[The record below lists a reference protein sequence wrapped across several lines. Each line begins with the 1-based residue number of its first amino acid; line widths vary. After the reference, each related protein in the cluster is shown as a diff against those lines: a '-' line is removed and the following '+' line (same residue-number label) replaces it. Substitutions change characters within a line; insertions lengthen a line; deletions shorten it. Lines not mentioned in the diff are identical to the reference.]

1 MSGNNALAELREAT
15 ADTDASN
22 LLAKL
27 VHCGAVRRLSSQAR
41 RELFEM
47 VREKQAEGYD
57 LSAADGTLELLVRDA
72 AQPGARFFQVLGYA
86 VTTRM
91 RAAYG
96 LQTTAEVTLECED
109 AVLTAN
115 ASGHGPVNALDLAF
129 RQCLA
134 TVYASIGNVKLID
147 YSVRMLEPQA
157 GTAARVRVLIDWSDG
172 DRTWRTAGVSDDII
186 EASWLALT
194 DAIRLEMMRYRDA
207 DQTISSAVADNSWA
221 V

>member
-1 MSGNNALAELREAT
+1 MSRSGVVEEPKKLT
-15 ADTDASN
+15 GVADAGD

-27 VHCGAVRRLSSQAR
+27 VHCGAVMRLSAEAR
-41 RELFEM
+41 RELFEI
-47 VREKQAEGYD
+47 VRDKEAEGYD
-57 LSAADGTLELLVRDA
+57 LEGADGTLELLVREA
-72 AQPGARFFQVLGYA
+72 AQPGARFFKVLGYA

-96 LQTTAEVTLECED
+96 LQTTAEVTIESES
-109 AVLTAN
+109 AILTAN
-115 ASGHGPVNALDLAF
+115 ASGHGPVNALDLAL

-147 YSVRMLEPQA
+147 YGVRMLEPQA

-172 DRTWRTAGVSDDII
+172 DHTWRTAGVSDDII

-194 DAIRLEMMRYRDA
+194 DAIRLEMMRPREA
-207 DQTISSAVADNSWA
+207 NQTLANAVEDSSWA